1 MGCLMRD
8 ENSSAWQPPETAPK
22 DRQILADAGWPW
34 PVVARWSEYQG
45 EWVTAQLEGNLCEGK
60 DDPSYVT
67 EYEHTLKG
75 WMELPEVVRG

>member
-1 MGCLMRD
+1 MGKWL
-8 ENSSAWQPPETAPK
+8 PPETAPK
-22 DRQILADAGWPW
+22 DRQFLADAGWPW
-34 PVVARWSEYQG
+34 PVVAKWSEYQG

-75 WMELPEVVRG
+75 WMELPEVNRG